1 MEIRKITDSIFFGT
15 QFNSCN
21 STFIVTKDG
30 AVVVDTPMVPAQ
42 ARAWKAE
49 IEKHTPVKYVIIQE
63 AHTDHYCGSCYLG
76 GTVIGNPDTVDRLQK
91 AKVEDLIKEMAFM
104 APDEPKPDSSFYFRP
119 PEIVLKGDAT
129 LRMGDRTI
137 EILRMPGHTP
147 QQTAVYIP
155 DQRTVIVSDNIN
167 LASPIFVDAVPYEW
181 LKSLDRLN
189 ELDVD
194 IVIPGHGEVTDKS
207 AFANMKGQI
216 QTWLNV
222 IGKAVDA
229 GASLEETFK
238 RVNEAKEFARV
249 PKEGPMAGFFKMN
262 VESLHRALKK

>member
-1 MEIRKITDSIFFGT
+1 MEVRKITDSIFFGT
-15 QFNSCN
+15 GFNSCN

-42 ARAWKAE
+42 AKAWKAE
-49 IEKHTPVKYVIIQE
+49 IEKHAPVKYVIVQE

-76 GTVIGNPDTVDRLQK
+76 GTVIGNADTVDRLKK
-91 AKVEDLIKEMAFM
+91 AQVQDLINEMAFM
-104 APDEPKPDSSFYFRP
+104 APDEPKPDDSFYFRP
-119 PEIVLKGDAT
+119 PEIVLQGEAT
-129 LRMGDRTI
+129 LRMGSLDV
-137 EILRMPGHTP
+137 EILRVPGHTR
-147 QQTAVYIP
+147 QQTAVYVP
-155 DQRTVIVSDNIN
+155 DQRVLIASDNIN

-194 IVIPGHGEVTDKS
+194 VVIPGHGEVTDRS
-207 AFANMKGQI
+207 AFGKMKAQI
-216 QTWLNV
+216 QVWIDV
-222 IGKAVDA
+222 IGKAVKA

-238 RVNEAKEFARV
+238 QINEAKEFSQV

-262 VESLHRALKK
+262 VESLYRALKK